1 MNLNSWCEPHE
12 LKHCLVNVWLYN
24 PTASLSSALNDGFMG
39 LEAPFSSGSVGERL
53 RYPKWQCGCGS
64 QWLLTI
70 FIDFPRKNRRFG
82 GVHLTIHLSTIF
94 RNTQEGSKYTFES
107 FFLGVLG
114 GHILSQPSWKNQLSW
129 QGPHAIPLWGS
140 WTNHRY
146 GLRPTLFTSQTT
158 WVSLDIHSHN
168 FHLSLSE
175 SIAQPE

>member
-1 MNLNSWCEPHE
+1 MNWSIAWWMCDFTIPQRLWVLLSTMASWAWKRHFRA
-12 LKHCLVNVWLYN
+12 VQSARGSGTQNGNVDVEANGYLQF
-24 PTASLSSALNDGFMG
+24 SSIFPGKIGDLGVFT
-39 LEAPFSSGSVGERL
+39 LQSIYPPFSE
-53 RYPKWQCGCGS
+53 
-64 QWLLTI
+64 T
-70 FIDFPRKNRRFG
+70 PRKEA
-82 GVHLTIHLSTIF
+82 
-94 RNTQEGSKYTFES
+94 NTLLRV
-107 FFLGVLG
+107 FLGVLG
-114 GHILSQPSWKNQLSW
+114 RHILSQPSWKNQLSW